1 MGTVQATILETS
13 PLVDAVRVAVDGTV
27 TDPSYAGQAG
37 QIDGMAEMA
46 EVLRSEVD
54 RFLTQLR
61 A

>member
-37 QIDGMAEMA
+37 QIDGMAE
-46 EVLRSEVD
+46 VLRSEVD